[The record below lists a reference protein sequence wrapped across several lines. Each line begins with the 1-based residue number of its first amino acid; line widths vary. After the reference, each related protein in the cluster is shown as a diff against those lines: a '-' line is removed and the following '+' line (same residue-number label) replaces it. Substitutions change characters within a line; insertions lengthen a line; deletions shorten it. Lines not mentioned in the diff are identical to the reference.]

1 MKKPFMC
8 VVGGSEVAIFCALA
22 LATACTGAI
31 GPAQGNSGQAGGNP
45 AGVGGTGTPGSGS
58 STGAG
63 GSASGSAGTGATGAA
78 QAPRAVPLEWPTWEQ
93 STRTLRRSLPA
104 PGLLRRLT
112 RNQFRNAVRD
122 VFGVRRQRQRSRRRQ
137 LHRELREH
145 RRRHRGDVRS
155 RGRAVQHGHRE
166 RRQRGVRRRHEALPV
181 HRVHADR
188 PEQRHL
194 RARLHPEARASR
206 LAPAARERGARS
218 IRRARRQRVD
228 DPGQRDRGGALGDGG
243 AVHVAE
249 LPLSPGA
256 RSRLRERRASA
267 QRLRDRV
274 SPLVPDLEQPS
285 RPDADGS
292 GDERDAGNRRRDP
305 DRRDADAE
313 CVRGARIRGR
323 LRRGVHAAR
332 SDRDPGE
339 GSGAVPRIRNEPA
352 GGHGPRHPRHLGVA
366 GVRRSGELLRS
377 VHDHEGRRERGSG
390 PPLRHRCHRSDL
402 DHLPDQVVA
411 GRRHAQ
417 RRAEQGRA
425 CCRSSRTSNR
435 APPRCAG
442 SSSANR

>member
-1 MKKPFMC
+1 MKKPLMC

-31 GPAQGNSGQAGGNP
+31 GTVQGNSGQAGGSP
-45 AGVGGTGTPGSGS
+45 AGVAEPVPPAAVARRAPAGARRAAPGR
-58 STGAG
+58 APR
-63 GSASGSAGTGATGAA
+63 A
-78 QAPRAVPLEWPTWEQ
+78 QAPRAVRLEWPTWER
-93 STRTLRRSLPA
+93 STRTLRRSRRH

-122 VFGVRRQRQRSRRRQ
+122 VFAY
-137 LHRELREH
+137 
-145 RRRHRGDVRS
+145 DVNVS
-155 RGRAVQHGHRE
+155 DLDTDSFTANFASIGAATVVTSD
-166 RRQRGVRRRHEALPV
+166 RGVEQYSTAIENAV
-181 HRVHADR
+181 NAVFADATKR
-188 PEQRHL
+188 SQFIGCTPTGQSNDTCVRGFIQKLGL
-194 RARLHPEARASR
+194 RAWRRPLETAELDRFVALAASASTT
-206 LAPAARERGARS
+206 LGSATEGARW
-218 IRRARRQRVD
+218 ATV
-228 DPGQRDRGGALGDGG
+228 ALFD
-243 AVHVAE
+243 VAE
-249 LPLSPGA
+249 LPLSPGD
-256 RSRLRERRASA
+256 RSRRPRAARFDSA
-267 QRLRDRV
+267 ATR
-274 SPLVPDLEQPS
+274 SPRALVPDLEQPS
-285 RPDADGS
+285 GPDADGS
-292 GDERDAGNRRRDP
+292 GDERDAGNGRRDP

-313 CVRGARIRGR
+313 RVGGARIGGR

-339 GSGAVPRIRNEPA
+339 GSGAVPRIRDQPA

-377 VHDHEGRRERGSG
+377 VHDHEGRGERRSR
-390 PPLRHRCHRSDL
+390 PPLRHRCDRSDL

-417 RRAEQGRA
+417 WRAEQGGP